1 MSKKWM
7 SLWREARL
15 VKMHRGLELPS
26 TFRKL
31 RRPKVYVAM
40 ARSTCSQNG
49 QSTGASKHFWEVE
62 MSKKCLRL
70 WREACFEVQKNW
82 GYGALLDVQM
92 SFRVAGARDF
102 ASCKK

>member
-1 MSKKWM
+1 MSKQCM
-7 SLWREARL
+7 SLWREVHVVNMYQAL
-15 VKMHRGLELPS
+15 QLQS

-70 WREACFEVQKNW
+70 WREACFEVQKKL
-82 GYGALLDVQM
+82 GVRSTVGRTDVI
-92 SFRVAGARDF
+92 
-102 ASCKK
+102 SCGRRSGFCIL